1 MNKIIFE
8 DCLTGLK
15 GLESN
20 SVNLCVTSPPYAD
33 ATEYGKKIECFKTE
47 NYSDWFLP
55 IVKEIGRVLT
65 EDGSFILNIN
75 DKIDNGFRSI
85 YVFDLVCRIS
95 KETNLKL
102 YERYFWYKKSGLPT
116 GGEKRLNDK
125 VEYIFHF
132 TKSKKHKAYTD
143 RIRIPYSEVTLNRMK
158 TPIGV
163 NDKIN
168 EDGTTETNLKVVK
181 PNDLGK
187 KPDGVMRFNTA
198 GVLKGKTAGLHPA
211 AFHPDLP
218 HFFIEWLTDEGDLVL
233 DPFMGTATTAQVAKK
248 KGRQY
253 VGFEL
258 NPSYKEIQDLKL
270 TDEEIEKVKLSP
282 MKDLFSETITMSDV
296 VEEEDLVD

>member
-1 MNKIIFE
+1 MNKIHFE
-8 DCLTGLK
+8 DCLSGLK
-15 GLESN
+15 KLDGG

-47 NYSDWFLP
+47 NYADWFIP
-55 IVKEIGRVLT
+55 IVKEIGRVLK

-75 DKIDNGFRSI
+75 DKIDDGFRSI
-85 YVFDLVCRIS
+85 YVYDLICRIN
-95 KETNLKL
+95 KETGLKL
-102 YERYFWYKKSGLPT
+102 YERYIWYKKSGLPT

-125 VEYIFHF
+125 IEYIFHF

-143 RIRIPYSEVTLNRMK
+143 RIRIPYSEITLNRMK
-158 TPIGV
+158 KPIGV
-163 NDKIN
+163 NDKIK
-168 EDGTTETNLKVVK
+168 EDGTTETNLKIVK

-233 DPFMGTATTAQVAKK
+233 DPFMGTGTVAQVAKK
-248 KGRQY
+248 KNRNY

-258 NPSYKEIQDLKL
+258 NEAYKEIQDLKL
-270 TDEEIEKVKLSP
+270 TDEEIDGVKLSP
-282 MKDLFSETITMSDV
+282 VKDLFSETMTFETEMS
-296 VEEEDLVD
+296 EETV